1 MTTMTTDT
9 DRAPLALWQRL
20 LYLVPVIGWV
30 ARDIG
35 KDAENVYWAVG
46 LWVSVWGCSTLLF
59 GLPGLICGALFMT
72 FVMFCFIIL
81 ISRG

>member
-46 LWVSVWGCSTLLF
+46 LWVSVWGCATLLF
-59 GLPGLICGALFMT
+59 GLPGLIFGALFMT